1 MRVRA
6 VVPCAGREKEAMQR
20 AFLVLVWCSTIACSM
35 EFEED
40 SLSADEAAL
49 GVMAGEPHWLVTT
62 ALGDTLL
69 RREPGDTRN
78 FQLGVDACVLHAGT
92 QVALDG
98 PAVRVGNFLRVVPKQ
113 RIENCAMTTPGY
125 IYEPHVADGSGD
137 SGFLWHSDPQLRQT
151 LDAIFAESSAGG
163 ARWSVDIRAST
174 FWNDKRYIL
183 YQRSPEGG
191 LKPAS
196 TMKIFSSW
204 AAFETLP
211 ELRDTDSR
219 RYDYVRD
226 MMKRSNNDMAE
237 VVLDWAGGQRRV
249 QELVDE
255 RGIAASDGFEMADAS
270 GLSYDNRLAARDL
283 VQVLL
288 WIVRR
293 SGYIRAFRGTLPVGG
308 VDGTLR
314 NRLDLPDGI
323 VAAKTGTLRRT
334 TALAGLADTHNGW
347 QIVFAVLGD
356 SVDDAAEGRATIDRA
371 IAAVVRRVNQYD

>member
-1 MRVRA
+1 
-6 VVPCAGREKEAMQR
+6 
-20 AFLVLVWCSTIACSM
+20 
-35 EFEED
+35 
-40 SLSADEAAL
+40 
-49 GVMAGEPHWLVTT
+49 
-62 ALGDTLL
+62 
-69 RREPGDTRN
+69 
-78 FQLGVDACVLHAGT
+78 
-92 QVALDG
+92 
-98 PAVRVGNFLRVVPKQ
+98 
-113 RIENCAMTTPGY
+113 
-125 IYEPHVADGSGD
+125 
-137 SGFLWHSDPQLRQT
+137 
-151 LDAIFAESSAGG
+151 
-163 ARWSVDIRAST
+163 
-174 FWNDKRYIL
+174 
-183 YQRSPEGG
+183 
-191 LKPAS
+191 
-196 TMKIFSSW
+196 
-204 AAFETLP
+204 
-211 ELRDTDSR
+211 
-219 RYDYVRD
+219 
-226 MMKRSNNDMAE
+226 
-237 VVLDWAGGQRRV
+237 
-249 QELVDE
+249 VDE